1 MRRQRASDGP
11 EDRSDFLTDVFLG
24 ARYRDEIARAHMP
37 VTRAFFAIGGIYF
50 AAMTIAGLAVRE
62 GMERLILASSTGTLA
77 LGGLLGWLLCR
88 RPRSYRMQERLGLL
102 ANLAILANLMLVLAL
117 TFDQSKIVYF
127 IILITVYAAVGISL
141 RLILSSAA
149 LAVLGMVFH
158 LHARPPDLGLLY
170 GFVLFG
176 AGLAAIGG
184 WMLGRRALIEAIDA
198 RHDAEALAAE
208 AHAQA
213 ATDSLT
219 GVSNRRAFLDALEEA
234 IDRLRREGRRFAL
247 ALLDLD
253 GFKAVNEYHGH
264 QVGDMIL
271 TDAGYRISRRCGED
285 GFAARLGGDEF
296 ALIVTAPARLADPAR
311 LAAEVAA
318 DMNDPFG
325 CEGRSIRISASV
337 GCLVCDEPDLS
348 VDTAME
354 RADFALRF
362 AKRNRTGEAMVFDQR
377 LEREMDN
384 LFVID
389 QALRSCDPEEEFHLV
404 YQPQYDMIS
413 GRTIGFEA
421 LARWRSPTIGIV
433 APDVFIKV
441 AEQSSR
447 ISTLGAVLLRKALAD
462 RRDWPAGITTAFNLS
477 ARDILSDAA
486 IDTFLAI
493 VAASGV
499 PPQCIEFEVTETAMM
514 PDFATATG
522 NIRRLREAGHRIV
535 LDDFGVGYSNLGRVQ
550 QFRFDK
556 IKVDRSFVRDIAEF
570 PNSVALIRSIFD
582 LTVNLGLDC
591 VVEGVETPEEM
602 AALRGIGVGV
612 VQGYMISRPMAAA
625 AVMEFL
631 FREDRSGTGAR
642 IGNGLS

>member
-1 MRRQRASDGP
+1 MRRQRGSDGP
-11 EDRSDFLTDVFLG
+11 EERSDFLTDVVLG
-24 ARYRDEIARAHMP
+24 ARYRDEIALAHMP
-37 VTRAFFAIGGIYF
+37 VTRAFFAIGGLYF
-50 AAMTIAGLAVRE
+50 AVMTIAGLAVRE
-62 GMERLILASSTGTLA
+62 GLERLVLVSSTSALA
-77 LGGLLGWLLCR
+77 VGGLIGWLLCR
-88 RPRSYRMQERLGLL
+88 QPRSYRTQEAMGFV
-102 ANLAILANLMLVLAL
+102 ANLAMLANLMLALAIS
-117 TFDQSKIVYF
+117 FDQSKIVYF
-127 IILITVYAAVGISL
+127 IIMITVYAAVGISL
-141 RLILSSAA
+141 RIILLSAVMV
-149 LAVLGMVFH
+149 VLGMAFH

-176 AGLAAIGG
+176 AGLAAVGG

-198 RHDAEALAAE
+198 RHGAEALATE
-208 AHAQA
+208 ARAQA

-219 GVSNRRAFLDALEEA
+219 GVSNRRAFLDALEDA

-247 ALLDLD
+247 VVLDLD
-253 GFKAVNEYHGH
+253 GFKPVNEYHGH

-271 TDAGYRISRRCGED
+271 TDAGYRIARRCGVD

-296 ALIVTAPARLADPAR
+296 ALIVWSPDRIADPGK

-318 DMNDPFG
+318 DMNEPFS
-325 CEGRSIRISASV
+325 CEGRYIRISASV
-337 GCLVCDEPDLS
+337 GCLVCDDPDLS

-354 RADFALRF
+354 RADFALRV
-362 AKRNRTGEAMVFDQR
+362 AKRNRAGDAVVFDQR

-421 LARWRSPTIGIV
+421 LARWQSPSIGIV
-433 APDVFIKV
+433 TPDVFIKV

-462 RRDWPAGITTAFNLS
+462 RRDWPVSVTTAFNLS

-486 IDTFLAI
+486 IDTFMGI
-493 VAASGV
+493 VAESGV

-602 AALRGIGVGV
+602 EALRRIGVGV
-612 VQGYMISRPMAAA
+612 VQGYMISRPMAAG
-625 AVMEFL
+625 AVVEFL
-631 FREDRSGTGAR
+631 HRESRSVDGAR
-642 IGNGLS
+642 IGGVSS